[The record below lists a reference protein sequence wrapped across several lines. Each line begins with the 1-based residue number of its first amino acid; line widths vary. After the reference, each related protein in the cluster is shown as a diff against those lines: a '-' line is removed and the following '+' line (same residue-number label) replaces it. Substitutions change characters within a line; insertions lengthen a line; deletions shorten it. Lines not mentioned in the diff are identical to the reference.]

1 MKVAIFESSEH
12 ITKRLIDLI
21 GETNQ
26 EVIFECATNNDEAV
40 FILQGPTPDVILM
53 DVRFPGS
60 RFEELLGQIKQQKQC
75 NTSLIILYH
84 VIGSRTKEL
93 YKTHG
98 ADYFIDLYLEFE
110 NIPGIINELNT
121 IKK

>member
-53 DVRFPGS
+53 DVRFSGS
-60 RFEELLGQIKQQKQC
+60 RFEELLGQIKQQS
-75 NTSLIILYH
+75 NAIH
-84 VIGSRTKEL
+84 R
-93 YKTHG
+93 
-98 ADYFIDLYLEFE
+98 
-110 NIPGIINELNT
+110 
-121 IKK
+121 